1 MLVEESTPGG
11 GIKNENMPGQQ
22 WAEGLHKPI
31 IVKFEKRKL
40 HSSFMDN
47 IWAADLADMQLIGK
61 CNNGFLFFVMCYW
74 YL

>member
-1 MLVEESTPGG
+1 MNLLPVVVLKTKICQAS
-11 GIKNENMPGQQ
+11 NE
-22 WAEGLHKPI
+22 LKDYISH

-61 CNNGFLFFVMCYW
+61 CNNGFLFFVMCY
-74 YL
+74 